1 MTDKQIIEQTKD
13 WLWELTEPREEFS
26 GFGICP
32 FLKKELTDLLI
43 SEITPVGKEINK
55 LLNDIAHLEKILK
68 KGKEKANIIAEENL
82 KIIREKVGLI

>member
-32 FLKKELTDLLI
+32 FLKKEFQT
-43 SEITPVGKEINK
+43 
-55 LLNDIAHLEKILK
+55 LK
-68 KGKEKANIIAEENL
+68 K
-82 KIIREKVGLI
+82 V